1 MYADVIVDISFE
13 KLDRIFQYRIPEH
26 LKQQIKIGSQVE
38 IPFGNGNRK
47 IKGYIISFSETT
59 QYPIEKIKE
68 LIILK
73 CANNSHKP
81 IKIMSNEI

>member
-13 KLDRIFQYRIPEH
+13 KLDRIFQYGIPEH

-47 IKGYIISFSETT
+47 IKGY
-59 QYPIEKIKE
+59 
-68 LIILK
+68 
-73 CANNSHKP
+73 ASH
-81 IKIMSNEI
+81 